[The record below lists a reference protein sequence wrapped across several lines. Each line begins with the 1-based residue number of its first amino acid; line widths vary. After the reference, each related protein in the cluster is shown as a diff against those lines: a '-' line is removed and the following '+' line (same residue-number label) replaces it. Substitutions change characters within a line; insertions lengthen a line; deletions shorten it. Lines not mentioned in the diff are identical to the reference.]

1 MGTLQ
6 TQGKMIEGFSVH
18 HLSSTTIYTL
28 QSNPL
33 VYIFL
38 VTSSFSLLLEI
49 SYERSIKVLA
59 KNVLLLN
66 SADCFQRGSILSADH
81 DRQPNY

>member
-49 SYERSIKVLA
+49 SYERFIKICAASEFCRLFSERVYF
-59 KNVLLLN
+59 V
-66 SADCFQRGSILSADH
+66 SR
-81 DRQPNY
+81 P